1 MVRAMRIVGLD
12 PALASLGHA
21 ALWVNPEDAADVEL
35 VEYCTLE
42 TPPHRPEGERLLLI
56 RRWLESFLES
66 RRPTIVVLERPMFRG
81 HLAYNSL
88 PLGMAYGVIA
98 VVCEA
103 AGLRTQ
109 EYAPNTVKL
118 LACGKGLG
126 NASKRQ
132 VRAAMRA
139 RFDAKLKGK
148 DDGIDAIAIALAH
161 AKRLEEDAP
170 VIWRTTHA

>member
-1 MVRAMRIVGLD
+1 MRIVGLD

-21 ALWVNPEDAADVEL
+21 VLWCNPENPADVEL
-35 VEYCTLE
+35 VEYGTLE

-56 RRWLESFLES
+56 KRWLESYLES

-103 AGLRTQ
+103 AALRVQ

-126 NASKRQ
+126 RASKAQ
-132 VRAAMRA
+132 VRAAMRT
-139 RFDAKLKGK
+139 RFGHAMKGK
-148 DDGIDAIAIALAH
+148 DDGVDAVAIALAH
-161 AKRLEEDAP
+161 AKRLEEDKP
-170 VIWRTTHA
+170 VIWRTSHG